1 MSHQTL
7 QNGNWNIDPRES
19 HARFVA
25 ASMGGLVKT
34 PGRFRALTGSLTANG
49 AGTSGLLTI
58 DAASIDTGN
67 RLRDRHL
74 RGRDFFG
81 VIKHPEMV
89 YQLRDLQPA
98 GADRV
103 RIDGDLLIAGTRTN
117 LPLDASIRIQ
127 GHETVAISTQAKVDR
142 IALGIRGA
150 RMMVPRMI
158 TVDVAVVLRR
168 DEG

>member
-7 QNGNWNIDPRES
+7 LNGRWNVDPRAS

-34 PGRFRALTGSLTANG
+34 PGRFRAFTGSLTVNG
-49 AGTSGLLTI
+49 AGASGMLAI

-81 VIKHPEMV
+81 VATHPEVV
-89 YQLRDLQPA
+89 YELRGLQPA
-98 GADRV
+98 GADRM
-103 RIDGDLLIAGTRTN
+103 RIDGELLVAGTRAS
-117 LPLDASIRIQ
+117 LPLDASVRVQ

-150 RMMVPRMI
+150 RGIVPR
-158 TVDVAVVLRR
+158 TVTLDVAVVLRR

>member
-7 QNGNWNIDPRES
+7 HNGNWNIDPRES
-19 HARFVA
+19 QARFVA
-25 ASMGGLVKT
+25 ASLGGLVKT
-34 PGRFRALTGSLTANG
+34 PGHFRALTGSLTVNG
-49 AGTSGLLTI
+49 AGTSGKLAI

-74 RGRDFFG
+74 RGRDFFA
-81 VIKHPEMV
+81 VAKHPEMV
-89 YQLRDLQPA
+89 YELRGLQPA
-98 GADRV
+98 GADRA
-103 RIDGDLLIAGTRTN
+103 RIDGELLIAGTRTH

-142 IALGIRGA
+142 FALGIRGA